1 MNNEK
6 GFAKIIIGLL
16 FVLTGIMSLVLGYL
30 TKVILSNNSKFQE
43 FIKKNRTTLVS
54 KLLPE
59 SAITDLKNRGI
70 LKKALDL
77 FHWGLPLS
85 IIVFALTSILFN
97 ITQEP
102 VMQQIA
108 GFGFFG
114 IIYGFIGLIGNKVIK

>member
-43 FIKKNRTTLVS
+43 FIKKNSTTLVS

-70 LKKALDL
+70 FKKNLRPV
-77 FHWGLPLS
+77 PLGATT
-85 IIVFALTSILFN
+85 FYNCLCLN
-97 ITQEP
+97 IYF
-102 VMQQIA
+102 V
-108 GFGFFG
+108 
-114 IIYGFIGLIGNKVIK
+114 